1 MIGKVERI
9 QSRDMHKGNSG
20 FGNGVVVGV
29 VMGVILTLLFTTK
42 KGRKILRILSEEGF
56 EKVKKWETILD
67 SNSGGFSSLACSI
80 VTLLPSLNRSV
91 MNSPVRNRS
100 IFCFLGD
107 VLRSRAR
114 DVI

>member
-1 MIGKVERI
+1 
-9 QSRDMHKGNSG
+9 MHKGNSG

-67 SNSGGFSSLACSI
+67 GLELDDDMEEDGDYIRSEKEKKNGEKKVLLA
-80 VTLLPSLNRSV
+80 RK
-91 MNSPVRNRS
+91 
-100 IFCFLGD
+100 
-107 VLRSRAR
+107 
-114 DVI
+114 

>member
-56 EKVKKWETILD
+56 EKVKKWEHILD
-67 SNSGGFSSLACSI
+67 GLELDDDMEEDGDYIPTEKEKKQGEKKVFLA
-80 VTLLPSLNRSV
+80 RK
-91 MNSPVRNRS
+91 
-100 IFCFLGD
+100 
-107 VLRSRAR
+107 
-114 DVI
+114 